1 MKKLPHFLLAIGLL
15 LTLCSCTNGTSDSA
29 GQQAASDPSS
39 DEAWPASAINLVV
52 PASAGGG
59 TDSNARVVAKYLT
72 DELGVPVNIVNIGG
86 ASGVTGCTE
95 VLNATPDGYTMLY
108 FDDNIPSN
116 YALGVADFNW
126 DDFTPCGRIYEIPFY
141 LVSSGSFSTLAD
153 MEAAAKTPD
162 SVIFAGESG
171 AFIGM
176 LPYAI
181 NQELDVSLKIVD
193 GGQMAERLPL
203 LISDQ
208 VQLTFAPMSQIGD
221 YYETGDLNILCTF
234 SEERAE
240 EFPEIPT
247 ATECGMDIVYQ
258 RFQGILAPKETDPA
272 IVEKMSAALKA
283 ISENPDFQKD
293 SEALDIYVSY
303 GTGEE
308 FSQQFADFDE
318 VVTEYVSYIG

>member
-1 MKKLPHFLLAIGLL
+1 MKKLPHFFLAIGLL
-15 LTLCSCTNGTSDSA
+15 LTLCSCTNGTSDPA
-29 GQQAASDPSS
+29 RQQAASDPSS
-39 DEAWPASAINLVV
+39 DGAWPASAINLVV

-272 IVEKMSAALKA
+272 IVEKMSAALKV

-318 VVTEYVSYIG
+318 VVAEYVSYIG

>member
-1 MKKLPHFLLAIGLL
+1 MKKLPHFFLAIGLL
-15 LTLCSCTNGTSDSA
+15 LTLCSCTNGTSDPA
-29 GQQAASDPSS
+29 RQQAVSAPSS
-39 DEAWPASAINLVV
+39 DGAWPASAINLVV

-247 ATECGMDIVYQ
+247 AAECGMDIVYQ

-272 IVEKMSAALKA
+272 IVEKMSAALKV

-293 SEALDIYVSY
+293 SEELDIYVSY

>member
-1 MKKLPHFLLAIGLL
+1 MKKLPHFFLAIGLL
-15 LTLCSCTNGTSDSA
+15 LTLCSCTNGTSDPA
-29 GQQAASDPSS
+29 RQQAASDPSS
-39 DEAWPASAINLVV
+39 DGAWPASAINLVV

-203 LISDQ
+203 LIRDQ
-208 VQLTFAPMSQIGD
+208 VQLTFAPLSLIGD
-221 YYETGDLNILCTF
+221 
-234 SEERAE
+234 
-240 EFPEIPT
+240 
-247 ATECGMDIVYQ
+247 
-258 RFQGILAPKETDPA
+258 
-272 IVEKMSAALKA
+272 
-283 ISENPDFQKD
+283 
-293 SEALDIYVSY
+293 
-303 GTGEE
+303 
-308 FSQQFADFDE
+308 
-318 VVTEYVSYIG
+318 